1 MEASTHGRV
10 SILRAEDEDPA
21 SSMPDLDANMEDLI
35 NYRKAHQRPRVRYQ
49 PYAIS
54 HIFYHARNF
63 FLFSHNLRSMPGAH
77 PSMGIRING
86 EIKIECLGRSTKP
99 IRNLIEDAQ
108 IYYLHRSSH
117 STNICRA
124 NGQNWAVIGRR
135 PARDI
140 NTVILDQ
147 TKKKA
152 LLRDIN
158 EYLHPTTKK
167 WYGKHGIPYRRGYL
181 FSGPPGTGK
190 TSLTAA
196 LAGVFGLDIYVL
208 SLLDPYINEDALT
221 RLFSTVPPRSIVLLE
236 DIDAAGITNKR
247 RKKPSRWPTPEAHMA
262 MPLGAPGDFPLSG
275 PGGLPPPP
283 LPPPATKTGISL
295 SSLLNAIDGVSSSE
309 GHVLI
314 MTTNFPELLD
324 KALVRPGR
332 VDLHVNFTL
341 PHRPEIVEMFA
352 NMYHDLAS
360 DAKKRDDAPDKPQ
373 EPAADGVANGTVH
386 PPAEP
391 LTTDDVDA
399 LAAAFADHVPEG
411 KLSLAAIQGHL
422 LRFKKDPRGAVAA
435 AEKWV
440 EEALKEE
447 EEKEAEKKNDEEEA
461 KKKKD
466 EEAAAKTEGAGKAA
480 EKDEVAVEDS
490 GRAGGNAGEEGD
502 VKSGEVGEK
511 ADLKQCEDN
520 NNKKVGESEKK
531 EDDALEVEKL
541 SQNEKKEEDALEVEK
556 FSQSETESGSTEKSE
571 ESSTV

>member
-1 MEASTHGRV
+1 
-10 SILRAEDEDPA
+10 
-21 SSMPDLDANMEDLI
+21 
-35 NYRKAHQRPRVRYQ
+35 
-49 PYAIS
+49 
-54 HIFYHARNF
+54 
-63 FLFSHNLRSMPGAH
+63 
-77 PSMGIRING
+77 MGIRING

-99 IRNLIEDAQ
+99 IRSLIEDAQ

-247 RKKPSRWPTPEAHMA
+247 RKKPSRWPTPEVHIA
-262 MPLGAPGDFPLSG
+262 MPPGQPLNFPMG
-275 PGGLPPPP
+275 PPGGLPPPP
-283 LPPPATKTGISL
+283 LPPAATTKTGISL

-314 MTTNFPELLD
+314 MTTNFPDQLD

-352 NMYHDLAS
+352 NMYRDLAA
-360 DAKKRDDAPDKPQ
+360 DAKKTGDDNKPQ
-373 EPAADGVANGTVH
+373 DPAAANGVPNGAAH

-391 LTTDDVDA
+391 LTADDVDD

-422 LRFKKDPRGAVAA
+422 VRFKKDPRGAVAA
-435 AEKWV
+435 ADKWV
-440 EEALKEE
+440 EEALREE
-447 EEKEAEKKNDEEEA
+447 EEKDAERKSGEEDA

-466 EEAAAKTEGAGKAA
+466 EEEAKVKKDEDAAKKTDG
-480 EKDEVAVEDS
+480 AVEETAKAVS
-490 GRAGGNAGEEGD
+490 KAEGKGD
-502 VKSGEVGEK
+502 TQSGEDEK
-511 ADLKQCEDN
+511 KAEEKKSEDDD
-520 NNKKVGESEKK
+520 NKKVGESEEK
-531 EDDALEVEKL
+531 EEGKLEVEKL
-541 SQNEKKEEDALEVEK
+541 SPIEKKEEDVLKIEKLTRNEKEADALEIDK
-556 FSQSETESGSTEKSE
+556 LSQSETESGSAEKSE
-571 ESSTV
+571 SSSTV